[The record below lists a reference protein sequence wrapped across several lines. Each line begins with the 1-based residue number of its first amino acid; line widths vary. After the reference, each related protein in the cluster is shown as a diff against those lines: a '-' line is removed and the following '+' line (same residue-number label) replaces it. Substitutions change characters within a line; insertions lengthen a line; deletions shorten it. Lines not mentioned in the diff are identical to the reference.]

1 MIHQSM
7 YLKVL
12 LKEYE
17 EVIVQKNHIVGDTL
31 TNQKKIE
38 RLKKDSNSVNRLI
51 QVEKK
56 RIEKRVE
63 MSLKTMEVLS

>member
-1 MIHQSM
+1 MIYQSM

-17 EVIVQKNHIVGDTL
+17 EVIVQKNDIVGDTL